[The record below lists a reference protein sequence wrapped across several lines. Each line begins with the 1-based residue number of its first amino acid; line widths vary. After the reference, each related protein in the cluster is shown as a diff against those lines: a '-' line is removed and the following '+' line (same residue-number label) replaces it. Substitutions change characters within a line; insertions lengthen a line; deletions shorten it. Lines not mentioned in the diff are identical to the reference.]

1 MHKKI
6 ILRWAKE
13 AGMHHAFDTEGH
25 WDGLT
30 DVQLIERHPPHP
42 NDIVYA
48 EKRIVE
54 ILERFA
60 TIVADATIKA
70 SQDYKLGYADGVFA
84 EREALAAEAEKNGN
98 IILAMQIRARG
109 NT

>member
-1 MHKKI
+1 MHKEI

-30 DVQLIERHPPHP
+30 DVQLIKRHPPHP

-54 ILERFA
+54 ILERFVA
-60 TIVADATIKA
+60 IVADATIKA

-84 EREALAAEAEKNGN
+84 ERKETIKQLNALGCDHCANA
-98 IILAMQIRARG
+98 ISARE
-109 NT
+109 TI